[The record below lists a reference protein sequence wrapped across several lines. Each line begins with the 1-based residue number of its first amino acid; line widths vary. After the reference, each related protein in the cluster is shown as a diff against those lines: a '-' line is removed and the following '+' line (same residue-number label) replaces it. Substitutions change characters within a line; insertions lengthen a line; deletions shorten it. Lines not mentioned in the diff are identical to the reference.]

1 MHLTFRGVFLSLIQK
16 HFPSTKRKREKGTG
30 IKRKRKSSLTPS
42 PAPAS
47 CPAAPATATQL
58 LCLLPFSPLDAF
70 CCFPAHLPLLPHP
83 EDSSSGSSPL
93 FLPLPHCPCCAPPSP
108 RPTLGADGTRPGWCL
123 SPSCSKGGPPQPL
136 TQSMAGVLGKKNNF
150 PAELF
155 VVAAGKES
163 FGISPPVGCGTGG
176 RGGSSTG
183 RLWSSLCEL
192 IHEPSHAAG
201 ARRGVPASKVSQNT
215 STFLCP
221 AHSSGGNPLGFLPGA
236 AGTA

>member
-93 FLPLPHCPCCAPPSP
+93 FLSLPHCPCRAPPSP
-108 RPTLGADGTRPGWCL
+108 RPTLGADGTRPSWCL

-136 TQSMAGVLGKKNNF
+136 TQSMAGVLGKKNN
-150 PAELF
+150 
-155 VVAAGKES
+155 
-163 FGISPPVGCGTGG
+163 ISLPNYL
-176 RGGSSTG
+176 
-183 RLWSSLCEL
+183 LWLRV
-192 IHEPSHAAG
+192 
-201 ARRGVPASKVSQNT
+201 RRV
-215 STFLCP
+215 
-221 AHSSGGNPLGFLPGA
+221 LGFLLQWDVEQGEEGA
-236 AGTA
+236 AALAGCGAACAS